1 MAAIR
6 TLRAVAFFQNNATKN
21 MIVHIKTPIVL
32 TKDVSAAQ
40 TSKKR
45 APIIIPIA

>member
-1 MAAIR
+1 MLLNYSFSFLSAK
-6 TLRAVAFFQNNATKN
+6 NNAIKN

-32 TKDVSAAQ
+32 INDVSAAH
-40 TSKKR
+40 TSRKR

>member
-1 MAAIR
+1 MFLNYSFSFLSAK
-6 TLRAVAFFQNNATKN
+6 NNAIKN

-32 TKDVSAAQ
+32 MNDVSAAQ
-40 TSKKR
+40 TSRKR